1 MTPVS
6 SAVWLLFLVVLV
18 SSVGVKWR
26 IPQPALLVLT
36 GFLLSFSSPFH
47 DFHLDSQTFFALFIP
62 PLLFADAW
70 LIPKRELR
78 KNLYSVIL
86 LGFGLVFA
94 TVAATGF
101 FVHWMIPAVPLAS
114 AFVLGAVLSPT
125 DTVALNALI
134 SRISLPQRLVY
145 ILAGESLINDASGL
159 VSFKFALGAILLGN
173 FSWPA
178 AVRDLFWVTTGGLLT
193 GFVVAYN
200 IHWFRQLLS
209 HRGIENPSVQTSL
222 SLVTPYF
229 AYMAANS
236 FGASGILSVVA
247 AGLYAGVSDVRDL
260 SGTLRLHA
268 ASVWNMLTFV
278 LEGFVFLL
286 LGLQLRRV
294 FSAISSIPVFHLIAY
309 SLLLTLLIILVR
321 MLWVFPFSRISWRLN
336 RIHARNLPPPSWSS
350 VFLAGWIGVRGAV
363 TLAAALAIPFE
374 VHGKPFPGR
383 DLIIFLSASV
393 ILLSMSTVI
402 LTLEPLARWLKI
414 KDHGESAEEEQMA
427 RLEAN
432 QKALALLATR
442 AADENLTE
450 QQRDLL
456 NRIVSEYTLRIREL
470 EERREGTDNVRKNLE
485 EENAFRLEAVQEE
498 KQTLHHLREE
508 HRIDD
513 QTLRRILRDLDLV
526 EAGIRSYR
534 PN

>member
-1 MTPVS
+1 MTPITV
-6 SAVWLLFLVVLV
+6 AVWLLFFVVLV
-18 SSVGVKWR
+18 SSLGAKWR
-26 IPQPALLVLT
+26 IPQPALLVLA
-36 GFLLSFSSPFH
+36 GFLLSYSSPFH
-47 DFHLDSQTFFALFIP
+47 DFHLDSRTFFALFIP

-78 KNLYSVIL
+78 KNLYSVLL

-101 FVHWMIPAVPLAS
+101 FVHWLIPAIPLAS

-145 ILAGESLINDASGL
+145 VLAGESLINDASGL
-159 VSFKFALGAILLGN
+159 VSFKFAMGAILQGN
-173 FSWPA
+173 FAWSYA
-178 AVRDLFWVTTGGLLT
+178 LRDLVWVSIGGLLT

-209 HRGIENPSVQTSL
+209 HRGIEDPSVQTSL

-260 SGTLRLHA
+260 SGTIRLHA

-286 LGLQLRRV
+286 LGLQIRSV
-294 FSAISSIPVFHLIAY
+294 FAAISRIPVSHLIAY
-309 SLLLTLLIILVR
+309 SLLLTVVTILVR
-321 MLWVFPFSRISWRLN
+321 MVWVFPFSRISWLLN
-336 RIHARNLPPPSWSS
+336 RIHTKDLSPPSWNS

-363 TLAAALAIPFE
+363 TLAAALSIPLE

-383 DLIIFLSASV
+383 DLIVFLAGSV
-393 ILLSMSTVI
+393 ILLSMAMVI
-402 LTLEPLARWLKI
+402 LTLDPLARWLKI
-414 KDHGESAEEEQMA
+414 RDPGETAEEEQMA

-432 QKALALLATR
+432 RKALSYLAVR
-442 AADENLTE
+442 AADGNLGE
-450 QQRDLL
+450 QKRDLL
-456 NRIVSEYTLRIREL
+456 NRIASEYNLRIQEL
-470 EERREGTDNVRKNLE
+470 EERKEGTDNVRKALE
-485 EENAFRLEAVQEE
+485 EETSIRLEAIQEE
-498 KQTLHHLREE
+498 KRTLHHLRKE

-526 EAGIRSYR
+526 EAGLRNYR
-534 PN
+534 PD

>member
-6 SAVWLLFLVVLV
+6 AAVWLLFLVVLV
-18 SSVGVKWR
+18 SSIGVKWR
-26 IPQPALLVLT
+26 IPQPALLVLA
-36 GFLLSFSSPFH
+36 GFFLSFSSPFH
-47 DFHLDSQTFFALFIP
+47 DFHLDSRTFFALFIP

-78 KNLYSVIL
+78 KNFYSVIL

-101 FVHWMIPAVPLAS
+101 FVHWMIPAIPLAS

-145 ILAGESLINDASGL
+145 VLAGESLINDASGL
-159 VSFKFALGAILLGN
+159 VSFKFALGAVLQGH
-173 FSWPA
+173 FTWPGA
-178 AVRDLFWVTTGGLLT
+178 IRDLFWVTAGGLLA
-193 GFVVAYN
+193 GFVIAYN

-209 HRGIENPSVQTSL
+209 HRGMENPTVQTSL

-247 AGLYAGVSDVRDL
+247 AGLYAGISDVRDL
-260 SGTLRLHA
+260 SGSLRLHA

-294 FSAISSIPVFHLIAY
+294 FSAISPIPVFHLVTY
-309 SLLLTLLIILVR
+309 SLLVTAMIILVR
-321 MLWVFPFSRISWRLN
+321 ILWVFPFSRISWMLN
-336 RIHARNLPPPSWSS
+336 RIHARNLPPPSWKS

-363 TLAAALAIPFE
+363 TLAAALAIPLE

-383 DLIIFLSASV
+383 DLIIFLSGSV

-402 LTLEPLARWLKI
+402 LTLEPLARWLNI
-414 KDHGESAEEEQMA
+414 KDPGESAEEEQMA

-432 QKALALLATR
+432 QKALAFLSAR
-442 AADENLTE
+442 AADETLSE

-456 NRIVSEYTLRIREL
+456 NRIASEYILRIREL
-470 EERREGTDNVRKNLE
+470 EERKEGSDNVRKSLE
-485 EENAFRLEAVQEE
+485 EEISFRIQALQEE
-498 KQTLHHLREE
+498 KRVLHRLREE

-526 EAGIRSYR
+526 EEGIRSYHPR
-534 PN
+534 